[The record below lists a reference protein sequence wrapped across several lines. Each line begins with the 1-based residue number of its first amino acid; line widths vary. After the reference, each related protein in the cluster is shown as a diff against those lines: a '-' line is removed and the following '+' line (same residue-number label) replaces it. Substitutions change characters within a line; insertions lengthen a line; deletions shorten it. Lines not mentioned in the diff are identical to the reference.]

1 MICVI
6 RLGKSSPLLSIY
18 LQPYL
23 KKCYHKKNYAYFN
36 LVYSICHRVNIYM
49 LVVLFAGIQRT
60 FTTLHFLTIKAL
72 LKRYSVNVYIFIR
85 YPNFSIVPFHNNDKL
100 FKGSNA
106 LLKLPHTH
114 PLCYT
119 FLIKNLQNRY
129 TRKQPTHFSMAPL
142 RLKLKTFFFKTHK
155 PHNLYA

>member
-1 MICVI
+1 MQQFLSRLKELGQGDLYHSI
-6 RLGKSSPLLSIY
+6 REKLPSSFNLFATLP
-18 LQPYL
+18 

-49 LVVLFAGIQRT
+49 LVVLFAGTQRT

-85 YPNFSIVPFHNNDKL
+85 YPKFSIVPFDNNDKL

-106 LLKLPHTH
+106 LLKLPHTP

-119 FLIKNLQNRY
+119 FLIK
-129 TRKQPTHFSMAPL
+129 
-142 RLKLKTFFFKTHK
+142 K
-155 PHNLYA
+155 PSK

>member
-1 MICVI
+1 MQESRYRRFSIVQQFLSRLKELGQGDLYHSI
-6 RLGKSSPLLSIY
+6 REKLPSSFNLFANLP
-18 LQPYL
+18 

-49 LVVLFAGIQRT
+49 LVVLFAGTQRT
-60 FTTLHFLTIKAL
+60 FTILHFLTIKAL

-85 YPNFSIVPFHNNDKL
+85 YPKFSIVPFDNNDKL

-119 FLIKNLQNRY
+119 FLIK
-129 TRKQPTHFSMAPL
+129 
-142 RLKLKTFFFKTHK
+142 K
-155 PHNLYA
+155 PSK